1 MAPIVEWLKVKK
13 AEHEKLGMD
22 EEVVY
27 RRRFLRMLMTF
38 VQFSGD
44 QFLIF
49 LEMPAEFIGFEF
61 SDI

>member
-27 RRRFLRMLMTF
+27 RRRFLRLFMTF
-38 VQFSGD
+38 IQFSGD
-44 QFLIF
+44 QSKSSTTFF
-49 LEMPAEFIGFEF
+49 NF
-61 SDI
+61 